1 MLLFWSGILEHCD
14 CFISLYA
21 PLSLEYVWSATVG
34 VFNGE
39 KIWSVVVCVCTCL
52 IQLLFTISRQLII
65 YIFLGPFPFFL
76 PLSKARPRIFNN
88 SYQDLLAKLFFSYC
102 VSHRHSPRLLWK
114 RGESVKV
121 LDSDDLTQNQT
132 FISTVQHSKIQTIG
146 FLRWQIKFYMNYLI
160 MYN

>member
-88 SYQDLLAKLFFSYC
+88 SYQDLLAKLFFRIVWATATVLGYYGSEGK
-102 VSHRHSPRLLWK
+102 VSKYWTLMIWHKIKLSFQLSNTAKYKLL
-114 RGESVKV
+114 
-121 LDSDDLTQNQT
+121 D
-132 FISTVQHSKIQTIG
+132 
-146 FLRWQIKFYMNYLI
+146 FYVGK
-160 MYN
+160 